1 VTVSGSGTGLNSGAN
16 TITAVYGGDTS
27 HNPATASV
35 SLTIVGLSSGT
46 PFISGA
52 TNAASYQQSYAPG
65 MAMAIFGTQLALTT
79 NTAST
84 LPLPTVLDNVSVT
97 VNEVAAPLYYISPTQ
112 LNVQIPYETPISE
125 KVTVVVSNNGQT
137 ASTTIQVSAAA
148 PGIFFDNSTGALLLT
163 ATATRGQTIALYLTG
178 AGAVQP
184 SVATGAIPSGS
195 ASPAPAQQTLV
206 TVGGVEAS
214 ITYIGI
220 PTWSVGVLQVNF
232 IVPSTAALGPQSV
245 VVSVGEV
252 ASAGVTLTVS
262 Q

>member
-1 VTVSGSGTGLNSGAN
+1 
-16 TITAVYGGDTS
+16 
-27 HNPATASV
+27 
-35 SLTIVGLSSGT
+35 
-46 PFISGA
+46 
-52 TNAASYQQSYAPG
+52 
-65 MAMAIFGTQLALTT
+65 
-79 NTAST
+79 
-84 LPLPTVLDNVSVT
+84 
-97 VNEVAAPLYYISPTQ
+97 
-112 LNVQIPYETPISE
+112 
-125 KVTVVVSNNGQT
+125 
-137 ASTTIQVSAAA
+137 VSAAA

-184 SVATGAIPSGS
+184 SVATGATPSSS
-195 ASPAPAQQTLV
+195 ATPVPAQETLV

-214 ITYIGI
+214 TTYIGI

-232 IVPSTAALGPQSV
+232 IVPFTAALGPQSV